1 MASYYIKRLSAVPA
15 RGGKEISMKK
25 LRSILSA
32 AIAMI
37 LSVVCAVP
45 AYADQFR
52 VESAYTGDES
62 NIGHYIA
69 LICITAAVLAGVLIY
84 VKVSKK
90 KKAAQESKVELEGVT
105 DEPADKLESL
115 PDEKPESENKSEE

>member
-1 MASYYIKRLSAVPA
+1 
-15 RGGKEISMKK
+15 MKK

-62 NIGHYIA
+62 NIGLYIA
-69 LICITAAVLAGVLIY
+69 LICVAAAVIVGVLIY

-115 PDEKPESENKSEE
+115 PDEKPESENKPEE